1 MAWARTVGGRLKSD
15 YRYTPAIYN
24 NFPWP
29 TPTDEQK
36 AKIEQTSQAIL
47 DARDLYPDA
56 SLADLYDPAT
66 MPPELV
72 KAHQQN
78 DKAVMR
84 AYGFDI
90 KTTTES
96 SCVAELMR
104 RYQGLMEEA

>member
-1 MAWARTVGGRLKSD
+1 MRVVCGRLKSD
-15 YRYTPAIYN
+15 YDYSIKIVYN

-29 TPTDEQK
+29 TPTEEQK
-36 AKIEQTSQAIL
+36 AKIEETAQAIL
-47 DARDLYPDA
+47 DARALYPDA
-56 SLADLYDPAT
+56 SLADLYDETT
-66 MPPELV
+66 MPPELR

-90 KTTTES
+90 KTTTET

-104 RYQGLMEEA
+104 MYQTLIEN